1 MTARMK
7 DLIAGGLTS
16 RDLTLARLARWVC
29 PLQDRA
35 HKMCFYLGIR
45 DPTRT
50 SAEVL
55 GADELRR
62 LAGQVI
68 TNVIKQKWWFR
79 LEPFS
84 RTQRSPV
91 VSYFCRSFV

>member
-1 MTARMK
+1 MARMK

-16 RDLTLARLARWVC
+16 RDLTLAWLARQVC

-35 HKMCFYLGIR
+35 HKMCFYSGIR

-55 GADELRR
+55 GAEELRR

-68 TNVIKQKWWFR
+68 TNVIKRKWWFS

-84 RTQRSPV
+84 RARRTPV
-91 VSYFCRSFV
+91 VSCFCRSFV